1 MAASALASDRAPL
14 CAPPRPDPRPARLG
28 LPAGACDAHAHVIG
42 PHTRYALSP
51 ARIYTPP
58 ECTAPMYLHLLDT
71 LGLHRAVLVQPSIY
85 GSDNTLLLDTLALHP
100 QRLRG
105 VAVVDADV
113 APHTLQS
120 LHRAGVRGVRLNL
133 VDRHD
138 KAPGLPWDDLRLL
151 AGKIAPLGWH
161 LELLIHVDE
170 HADDLPAL
178 TQMGVPVVLAH
189 FGYPSVSATARLKAA
204 QALVQSLAGGQLW
217 LKLTGP
223 YRISAGNLPYPEA
236 QAMAD
241 TLRSARTDRLLWGSD
256 WPHVNLRREMPAD
269 GDLLDLLAAWIPDA
283 QDRDQVLVHNPQR
296 LYGFDAPA

>member
-14 CAPPRPDPRPARLG
+14 CAPPHPTPRPARLVP
-28 LPAGACDAHAHVIG
+28 PAEACDSHAHVIG
-42 PHTRYALSP
+42 PHARFALSP
-51 ARIYTPP
+51 ERIYTPP

-71 LGLHRAVLVQPSIY
+71 LGIQRAVLVQPSIY
-85 GSDNTLLLDTLALHP
+85 GSDNTLLLDTLAQHP

-105 VAVVDADV
+105 VVVVDPDV
-113 APHTLQS
+113 APGTLQAMQR
-120 LHRAGVRGVRLNL
+120 LGVRGVRLNL

-170 HADDLPAL
+170 HAHDLPAL
-178 TQMGVPVVLAH
+178 MQLGVPVVVAH
-189 FGYPSVSATARLKAA
+189 FGYPTVSAPARERAA
-204 QALVQSLAGGQLW
+204 HALTDALATGQLW
-217 LKLTGP
+217 IKLTGP
-223 YRISAGNLPYPEA
+223 YRISSGNLPYPEA
-236 QAMAD
+236 QAMAEA
-241 TLRSARTDRLLWGSD
+241 LRGTRTDRLLWGSD

-269 GDLLDLLAAWIPDA
+269 GDLLDLLADWLPDA
-283 QDRDQVLVHNPQR
+283 QVREQVLVHNPQR